1 MRRGASF
8 LAIVVALVTM
18 TAGAVENVR
27 AGSAVANDGFGHLAT
42 AYGGPKRREEQRAL
56 AEALRKYG
64 RGDFRII
71 AATDVTGFGAIA
83 VARHP
88 DGYRTII
95 GVSLGKRSATE
106 ADTLAIEK
114 CLRAGGK
121 NPQVK
126 WAFHG

>member
-1 MRRGASF
+1 MHGGATF
-8 LAIVVALVTM
+8 LVIVVALVTM
-18 TAGAVENVR
+18 TAEVVGTAR

-64 RGDFRII
+64 RRDFRII

-83 VARHP
+83 VAHHP
-88 DGYRTII
+88 DGHRTII

-106 ADTLAIEK
+106 ADTLAVEK

-126 WAFHG
+126 WVFRG